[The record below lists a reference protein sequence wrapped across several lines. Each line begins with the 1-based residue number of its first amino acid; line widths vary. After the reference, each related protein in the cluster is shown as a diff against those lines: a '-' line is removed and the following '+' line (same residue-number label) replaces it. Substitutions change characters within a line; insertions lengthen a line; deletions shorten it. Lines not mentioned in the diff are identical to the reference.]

1 VKKKVLGIAV
11 TLLLA
16 AMFVAPVMAAPA
28 KKIDVTAT
36 VLATTTEGVSREVD
50 HGILQIR
57 DGIITGVVTLNIPG
71 QAPLVGTYDGELN
84 GWIKLDHPPPPPWL
98 EAKGL
103 FLGKANFSFP
113 GGTLWV

>member
-1 VKKKVLGIAV
+1 MKKKVLGIAV

-57 DGIITGVVTLNIPG
+57 DGIITGVVTLNISG